1 MVEFLIGAAVGAVV
15 TVSSSA
21 VYNWVKAKTVKA
33 EASTVVAAAEKAVS
47 NTVSKL

>member
-1 MVEFLIGAAVGAVV
+1 MLEFLIGAAVGSVV

-21 VYNWVKAKTVKA
+21 VYNWVKAKTAKA
-33 EASTVVAAAEKAVS
+33 AASGVVASAEKVVA